1 MSAEILKIYNIIDY
15 IKLFI
20 SNVVVIPNI
29 KQFDY
34 FNYEN
39 LIDVISNGL
48 MNSTYK
54 NNIISI
60 DDYEIIVD
68 NIEDT
73 YYEITI
79 IKNIDLYE
87 PKGPSK

>member
-20 SNVVVIPNI
+20 SNDVVIPNI

-39 LIDVISNGL
+39 LINVISNGL
-48 MNSTYK
+48 TNSTYK

>member
-20 SNVVVIPNI
+20 SNDVVIPNI

>member
-20 SNVVVIPNI
+20 SNDVVIPNI

-39 LIDVISNGL
+39 LINVISNGL
-48 MNSTYK
+48 TNSTYK

-87 PKGPSK
+87 PKGPSL

>member
-20 SNVVVIPNI
+20 SNDVVIPNI

-48 MNSTYK
+48 TNSTYK

>member
-1 MSAEILKIYNIIDY
+1 MSPEILKIYNIIDY

-20 SNVVVIPNI
+20 SNDVVIPNI

-39 LIDVISNGL
+39 LINVISNGL
-48 MNSTYK
+48 TNSTYK

>member
-20 SNVVVIPNI
+20 SNDVVIPNI

-48 MNSTYK
+48 TNSTYK

-87 PKGPSK
+87 PKGPSL

>member
-1 MSAEILKIYNIIDY
+1 MSPEILKIYNIIDY

-20 SNVVVIPNI
+20 SNDVVIPNI

-48 MNSTYK
+48 TNSTYK